1 MRVSFILITLKILL
15 YCILISLKKILTELS
30 IQQLCENLLS
40 HKVSNAG
47 DRNRTGT
54 VSPQQ
59 DFKSCASA
67 CSATPAYHKQACEV
81 GPIGLEPMTLC
92 L

>member
-54 VSPQQ
+54 GV
-59 DFKSCASA
+59 
-67 CSATPAYHKQACEV
+67 
-81 GPIGLEPMTLC
+81 
-92 L
+92 